1 MNNNEFFELCI
12 NRGFSN
18 IEITIYDNKEYVSE
32 VENEKINF
40 IDIKNNIFYKVKAR
54 KENKTVI
61 LDSNYLNEDLIDL
74 LEEKI
79 EYIDSNVE
87 DKFLDLLDNNNIIQ
101 IKENKDFSKCVDKI
115 INLTKL
121 EEDIFNLTATLSY
134 NISKIQII
142 NDKGVN
148 IENVNSYYDFA
159 IISYGRKED
168 KVVNAYR
175 TVMQK
180 DFNLNEL
187 VILRKEVIEEVK
199 NKFNKNK
206 INSKKYKCLFK
217 QEVIEE
223 LLSEIIEA
231 ISLKSVNLNLSLF
244 KDRIGEKI
252 FSEKISLVEDPC
264 GESNITRYL
273 FDEEGNKTYKKSI
286 IENGIL
292 KLFISNNK
300 ESSKNNM
307 ISTSNAFDEIGVR
320 NLMLLPGEKSEKEI
334 IKNIKEGLIITD
346 IAGAGGQAIDIV
358 SGSISL
364 LVNGFYIVNGK
375 VDYYFEQAIMTSTI
389 KEIFNN
395 VLEISNTV
403 QYSNEIVRSPS
414 LLIDDIIINS

>member
-54 KENKTVI
+54 KDNKTVI

-101 IKENKDFSKCVDKI
+101 IKENKDFSKYVDKI

-134 NISKIQII
+134 NISKIKII

>member
-101 IKENKDFSKCVDKI
+101 IKENKDFSKYVDKI

-159 IISYGRKED
+159 IISYGRKDD

>member
-40 IDIKNNIFYKVKAR
+40 IDIKNNIFYKVKAK

-101 IKENKDFSKCVDKI
+101 IKENKDFSKYVDKI

-375 VDYYFEQAIMTSTI
+375 IDYYFEQAIMTSTI

>member
-101 IKENKDFSKCVDKI
+101 IKENKDFSKYVDKI

-320 NLMLLPGEKSEKEI
+320 NLMLLPGEKPEKEI

>member
-18 IEITIYDNKEYVSE
+18 IEITIYDNKEYISE

-121 EEDIFNLTATLSY
+121 EEDIFNLTVTLSY

-159 IISYGRKED
+159 IISYGRKDD

-346 IAGAGGQAIDIV
+346 IAGASGQAIDIV

-375 VDYYFEQAIMTSTI
+375 IDYYFEQAIMTSTI

>member
-101 IKENKDFSKCVDKI
+101 IKENKDFSKYVDKI

-375 VDYYFEQAIMTSTI
+375 KDYYFEQAIMTSTI

>member
-101 IKENKDFSKCVDKI
+101 IKENKNFSKYVDKI

-159 IISYGRKED
+159 IISYGRKDD

>member
-12 NRGFSN
+12 NRGFFN

-101 IKENKDFSKCVDKI
+101 IKENKDFSKYVDKI

-375 VDYYFEQAIMTSTI
+375 IDYYFEQAIMTSTI

>member
-101 IKENKDFSKCVDKI
+101 IKENKNFSKYVDKI

-159 IISYGRKED
+159 IISYGRKDD

-320 NLMLLPGEKSEKEI
+320 NLILLPGEKSEKEI

>member
-40 IDIKNNIFYKVKAR
+40 IDIKNNIFYKVKAK

-101 IKENKDFSKCVDKI
+101 IKENKDFSKYVDKI

-206 INSKKYKCLFK
+206 INSKKYKCLSK

>member
-101 IKENKDFSKCVDKI
+101 IKENKDFSKYVDKI

-395 VLEISNTV
+395 VLEISNIV

>member
-121 EEDIFNLTATLSY
+121 EEDIFNLTVTLSY

-159 IISYGRKED
+159 IISYGRKDD

-375 VDYYFEQAIMTSTI
+375 IDYYFEQAIMTSTI

>member
-18 IEITIYDNKEYVSE
+18 IEITIYDNKEYISE

-121 EEDIFNLTATLSY
+121 EEDIFNLTVTLSY

-159 IISYGRKED
+159 IISYGRKDD

>member
-101 IKENKDFSKCVDKI
+101 IKENKDFSKYVDKI

-159 IISYGRKED
+159 IISYGRKDD

-300 ESSKNNM
+300 ELSKNNM

-375 VDYYFEQAIMTSTI
+375 IDYYFEQAIMTSTI

>member
-40 IDIKNNIFYKVKAR
+40 IDIKNNIFYKVKAK

-101 IKENKDFSKCVDKI
+101 IKENKDFSKYVDKI

-334 IKNIKEGLIITD
+334 IKNIKKGLIITD

>member
-101 IKENKDFSKCVDKI
+101 IKENKDFSKYVDKI

-244 KDRIGEKI
+244 KDRIGKKI

>member
-101 IKENKDFSKCVDKI
+101 IKENKEFSKYVDKI

-180 DFNLNEL
+180 EFNLNEL

>member
-101 IKENKDFSKCVDKI
+101 IKENKDFSKYVDKI

-403 QYSNEIVRSPS
+403 QYSNEIVRAPS

>member
-121 EEDIFNLTATLSY
+121 EEDIFNLTVTLSY

>member
-121 EEDIFNLTATLSY
+121 EEDIFNLTVTLSY

-375 VDYYFEQAIMTSTI
+375 IDYYFEQAIMTSTI

>member
-101 IKENKDFSKCVDKI
+101 IKENKDFSKYVDKI

-134 NISKIQII
+134 NISKIKII

>member
-101 IKENKDFSKCVDKI
+101 IKENKDFSKYVDKI

-159 IISYGRKED
+159 IISYGRKDD

-273 FDEEGNKTYKKSI
+273 FDEEGNKTYKKLI

-358 SGSISL
+358 SGSVSL

>member
-61 LDSNYLNEDLIDL
+61 LDSNYLNENLIDL

-101 IKENKDFSKCVDKI
+101 IKENKDFSKYVDKI

>member
-375 VDYYFEQAIMTSTI
+375 IDYYFEQAIMTSTI

>member
-18 IEITIYDNKEYVSE
+18 IEITIYDNKEYISE

-121 EEDIFNLTATLSY
+121 EEDIFNLTVTLSY

-159 IISYGRKED
+159 IISYGRKDD

-199 NKFNKNK
+199 NKFSKNK

-375 VDYYFEQAIMTSTI
+375 IDYYFEQAIMTSTI

>member
-101 IKENKDFSKCVDKI
+101 IKENKDFSKYVDKI

-320 NLMLLPGEKSEKEI
+320 NLILLPGEKSEKEI

>member
-101 IKENKDFSKCVDKI
+101 IKENKDFSKYVDKI

-159 IISYGRKED
+159 IISYGRKDD

-375 VDYYFEQAIMTSTI
+375 IDYYFEQAIMTSTI

-403 QYSNEIVRSPS
+403 QYSNEIVRSSS

>member
-101 IKENKDFSKCVDKI
+101 IKENKDFSKYVDKI

-121 EEDIFNLTATLSY
+121 EEDIFNLTVTLSY